1 MSEIDWFSDPGT
13 AVGQNIFPISPPDKV
28 LIFFGWRIMLR
39 FLLWGVQWP
48 AENPGFAGCNKQGHH
63 PKPPPTHALSPARPP
78 LTPSPDVAPARLR
91 GRHRPALRPR
101 RRGLSRAARRPG
113 ASVKIR
119 RRLQKKADTTTMTAL
134 LDAKATRGERGAD
147 PGTAADLARLQS
159 ELGGC
164 RNSTEELAAQLRGCA
179 AHPSGPCIHRAQQQW
194 RSRLPT
200 GGEVRVRQRHT
211 NHTGARPRCLAAA
224 VEQRVA
230 SRRRQTQ
237 RRASTM
243 KEIGASRR
251 QHGPRHGG
259 RTGWSLVA
267 NDLVESRCEPLVGV
281 PPAVHRLTHGG

>member
-1 MSEIDWFSDPGT
+1 M
-13 AVGQNIFPISPPDKV
+13 
-28 LIFFGWRIMLR
+28 
-39 FLLWGVQWP
+39 
-48 AENPGFAGCNKQGHH
+48 
-63 PKPPPTHALSPARPP
+63 
-78 LTPSPDVAPARLR
+78 
-91 GRHRPALRPR
+91 
-101 RRGLSRAARRPG
+101 
-113 ASVKIR
+113 KIR

-224 VEQRVA
+224 VEQKVA

-243 KEIGASRR
+243 EKIRGKSVAARPATWAGAAESANAESGGDEEPVRAY
-251 QHGPRHGG
+251 GG
-259 RTGWSLVA
+259 RKATTARRSGRTEERGRPGADCIVPCLHERT
-267 NDLVESRCEPLVGV
+267 NEVGMARTQV
-281 PPAVHRLTHGG
+281 GKAAARQRGMGGCGRRASVHVSSGKGRSSSD

>member
-1 MSEIDWFSDPGT
+1 M
-13 AVGQNIFPISPPDKV
+13 DK
-28 LIFFGWRIMLR
+28 IFFQFPRQGLN
-39 FLLWGVQWP
+39 FLVGGLCCAFCSGVFSGQQRTQDLP
-48 AENPGFAGCNKQGHH
+48 VVTNKAIARS
-63 PKPPPTHALSPARPP
+63 PPTHALSPARPP
-78 LTPSPDVAPARLR
+78 LAPSPDVAPARLR

-224 VEQRVA
+224 VEQKVA

-243 KEIGASRR
+243 KEIG
-251 QHGPRHGG
+251 QVGG
-259 RTGWSLVA
+259 STARDMGDVPGGHCWRTTS
-267 NDLVESRCEPLVGV
+267 
-281 PPAVHRLTHGG
+281 